1 VAAERREPTTPIAK
15 EMTMNA
21 YLSALYRDA
30 TCAAAA
36 LVITL
41 IVGASFVVSTSVAP
55 GTQAST
61 AAPASEHQQA

>member
-1 VAAERREPTTPIAK
+1 
-15 EMTMNA
+15 MTMNA